1 MLTAGLYHTLR
12 VNRISDFGLYLADEE
27 DNEVL
32 LPNRYVSMEMKEGD
46 EITVFIYHDSEDRL
60 VATTEKPYATVGT
73 VAFLKVVDKTIHGA
87 FLDWGLPAKDLFL
100 PNRNTVGRLE
110 PGKKYVVYLYTD
122 NITGRVVASM
132 NLGSFIK
139 NNELEDIQP
148 RKEVE
153 IILASESPIGY
164 RVVIN
169 NKYWGML
176 YRNQVFRPV
185 KVGDRMNAFI
195 AKITEDNRIDVNLQQ
210 QGYDQ
215 IKKSADDLENILRS
229 AGGSLPVNDDT
240 DPEEVYRLTEMSKK
254 TFKRAVGYLMKQSRV
269 TMTEKGITLTDSE

>member
-12 VNRISDFGLYLADEE
+12 VNRVSDFGLYLADDQ

-32 LPNRYVSMEMKEGD
+32 LPNRYVSIEMKEGD
-46 EITVFIYHDSEDRL
+46 MITVFVYHDSEDRL
-60 VATTEKPYATVGT
+60 VATTEKPYATAGE

-110 PGKKYVVYLYTD
+110 AGKKYVVYLYTD
-122 NITGRVVASM
+122 NVTGRVVASM

-139 NNELEDIQP
+139 NNELEGLAP
-148 RKEVE
+148 RREVE
-153 IILASESPIGY
+153 IILASDSPIGY

-176 YRNQVFRPV
+176 YRNQIFRPV
-185 KVGDRMNAFI
+185 GVGDRMTAFI
-195 AKITEDNRIDVNLQQ
+195 SKITDDNRIDVNLQQ

-254 TFKRAVGYLMKQSRV
+254 TFKRTVGYLMKQGRIAMS
-269 TMTEKGITLTDSE
+269 EKGITLIDSE